1 MPDTTDLLQSL
12 RDEAADFLATDAY
25 FWEAPAVPVLGRIDK
40 QQFNELQLSIN
51 TKLKLAVT
59 LQIGAAKPAPNG
71 TAVPGPFYDHVELEA
86 HCFENRN
93 LNDTT
98 KTVERLSDIVAA
110 VLQNYVLSAANGPLL
125 FQGNDAMPT
134 GDPGKVLRI
143 VRFRAKGGLSYNPA
157 VVATPV
163 ITNAALTV
171 TITCATSGAAIY
183 YTLRRRRGRRHH
195 QGPRLP
201 QRHARQSRGHA
212 RSLHLTIYDLRFT
225 IYDLRAF
232 PLPRPRSPRRS
243 LSAQPGRGR
252 GPGLRRA
259 DSPPRSALAE
269 QGAASAAQAG

>member
-1 MPDTTDLLQSL
+1 MADTIDLLQSL
-12 RDEAADFLATDAY
+12 RDEVADFLATDTY
-25 FWEAPAVPVLGRIDK
+25 FWEAPTVPVLGRVDK
-40 QQFNELQLSIN
+40 QQFNELQLSIY

-59 LQIGAAKPAPNG
+59 VQIGAAKPAPNG
-71 TAVPGPFYDHVELEA
+71 TAVPGPFYDYVELEA

-110 VLQNYVLSAANGPLL
+110 VLQNYVPAAANGPLL

-163 ITNAALTV
+163 IDNALLTV

-183 YTLRRRRGRRHH
+183 YTTDESIPTNTNGTLYTTPFDAAGD
-195 QGPRLP
+195 GVIIK
-201 QRHARQSRGHA
+201 ARA
-212 RSLHLTIYDLRFT
+212 Y
-225 IYDLRAF
+225 
-232 PLPRPRSPRRS
+232 
-243 LSAQPGRGR
+243 
-252 GPGLRRA
+252 
-259 DSPPRSALAE
+259 RSAMR
-269 QGAASAAQAG
+269 ASLVATHEVSI